1 VTFLEELDL
10 MEANQVNA
18 DRDLPIEHQN
28 VPVAHEGLHN
38 FLYSSDEEHSTVAA
52 ISALENDGAQIMSID
67 SWRDLATNAKVA
79 GVYAVID
86 NSHQTQYIGYS
97 RNILLSINGH
107 IAQNGSENCAFL
119 RVQTFKFPKRE
130 EMENLRD
137 SWIAELGSIPPGN
150 GTDSEMW
157 ASTVGEAAR
166 AAMSA
171 EEQKAYEEKKLK
183 LRKAMADSTLTKE
196 LETAAKSDAERGK
209 DLANAV
215 NNDDWSAVIQSQTQE
230 TKSVF

>member
-1 VTFLEELDL
+1 

-38 FLYSSDEEHSTVAA
+38 FLYSSDEEHSAVTA
-52 ISALENDGAQIMSID
+52 IATLENDGTQIMPID
-67 SWRDLATNAKVA
+67 IWRDLATNAKVA

-86 NSHQTQYIGYS
+86 TSHQTQYIGYS
-97 RNILLSINGH
+97 RNILLSVNGH

-137 SWIAELGSIPPGN
+137 SWIAALDSIPSGN
-150 GTDSEMW
+150 STDSEMW

-171 EEQKAYEEKKLK
+171 QEQKAYEEKKLK
-183 LRKAMADSTLTKE
+183 LRKAMADSTLIKE
-196 LETAAKSDAERGK
+196 LEAVAKSDNERAK
-209 DLANAV
+209 DLETAV

-230 TKSVF
+230 TKSVDN

>member
-1 VTFLEELDL
+1 
-10 MEANQVNA
+10 MNA
-18 DRDLPIEHQN
+18 DRDVAIEHQN

-38 FLYSSDEEHSTVAA
+38 FLYSSDSEHSAVAA
-52 ISALENDGAQIMSID
+52 TPALENDGTQIMAID
-67 SWRDLATNAKVA
+67 TWRDLATNAKVA
-79 GVYAVID
+79 GVYAVMD
-86 NSHQTQYIGYS
+86 TSRNTQFIGYS

-107 IAQNGSENCAFL
+107 IAQNGVENCAFL

-130 EMENLRD
+130 EMESLRD
-137 SWIAELGSIPPGN
+137 MWIAELGSIPPGN
-150 GTDSEMW
+150 AADSEMW
-157 ASTVGEAAR
+157 AATVGQAAR

-196 LETAAKSDAERGK
+196 LETAVQSDGERAK
-209 DLANAV
+209 DLEAAV

-230 TKSVF
+230 TKSGS

>member
-1 VTFLEELDL
+1 
-10 MEANQVNA
+10 MEINQVNTNL
-18 DRDLPIEHQN
+18 DLAIEHQN

-38 FLYSSDEEHSTVAA
+38 FLYSSDEEHGAA
-52 ISALENDGAQIMSID
+52 TAIPALENDGTQIISIAT
-67 SWRDLATNAKVA
+67 WRDLATNAKVA

-86 NSHQTQYIGYS
+86 TSHQTQYIGYS
-97 RNILLSINGH
+97 RNILLSLNGH

-137 SWIAELGSIPPGN
+137 AWIAELGSIPPGN
-150 GTDSEMW
+150 DANSEMW

-171 EEQKAYEEKKLK
+171 DEQKAYEEKKLK

-196 LETAAKSDAERGK
+196 LEIAAKSADERGK
-209 DLANAV
+209 DLESAI

-230 TKSVF
+230 TKPSA